1 MGGLLTVSSSLSCPH
16 GGTVSIVSSNTVV
29 KAGGDIAALSTDTF
43 TVGGC
48 SFMIGPNPH
57 PCVVVQWVVPT
68 TMSQVTGTATLAEDS
83 TGLCLG
89 PDQAP
94 QGSVMVNSTQEL
106 VTGT

>member
-1 MGGLLTVSSSLSCPH
+1 
-16 GGTVSIVSSNTVV
+16 
-29 KAGGDIAALSTDTF
+29 
-43 TVGGC
+43 
-48 SFMIGPNPH
+48 
-57 PCVVVQWVVPT
+57 VQWIVPT